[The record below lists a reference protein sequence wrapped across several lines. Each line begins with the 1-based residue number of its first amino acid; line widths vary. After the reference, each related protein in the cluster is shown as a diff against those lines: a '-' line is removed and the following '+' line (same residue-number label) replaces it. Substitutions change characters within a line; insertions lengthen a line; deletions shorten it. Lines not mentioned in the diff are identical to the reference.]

1 MEEIMMYEQQ
11 QKDIEYTVNKK
22 KHTDEKQSKTLE
34 EGLYRDI
41 RIQRKTN
48 KPMQVQPVIQKEP
61 DEIVDSFISAMSE
74 DDRKQQAAALA
85 PLLCR
90 IFQLDDKEAKALEQF
105 AENIIRGFD
114 YRDGKL
120 RVGDTPIATWNEA
133 NRRYEEINEAKIRES
148 FSQLMFMHMKNEMLY
163 TEADYDAQKP
173 TIIQGKVEKT
183 PFKIFYTRRVPED
196 KIRLF
201 NEACDEVI
209 TSMNH
214 IEAHIAKVS
223 EKMLGSAFHEA
234 MARLISTRQIPGQDS
249 RQVYTATVE
258 QAGMIMHKARDKFL
272 SIAINICCD
281 SAGVTSIYGTSSNNG
296 STPAALMADSPL
308 EIGGAPNTITV
319 NFDACPDKKAMKDTL
334 FHETAHLIGFNPTGV
349 GNSGHF
355 EEIARYQE
363 KENIE
368 GVGEMEKI
376 LFDAYFFE
384 VFMSQ

>member
-1 MEEIMMYEQQ
+1 MEEIMMYEQK
-11 QKDIEYTVNKK
+11 QKDIEYTVSKR
-22 KHTDEKQSKTLE
+22 KHTNEKQSKTLE

-48 KPMQVQPVIQKEP
+48 KSMQVQPVIQKKP
-61 DEIVDSFISAMSE
+61 DEIVDSFISAMSK

-90 IFQLDDKEAKALEQF
+90 IFRLHDEEAEVLEQF
-105 AENIIRGFD
+105 AKNIIRGFD
-114 YRDGKL
+114 YKNGKL

-133 NRRYEEINEAKIRES
+133 NERYEEINEAKIKES
-148 FSQLMFMHMKNEMLY
+148 FSQLMFKHMGNEMLV
-163 TEADYDAQKP
+163 TEEDYDAKKS
-173 TIIQGKVEKT
+173 TIIQRKVEKT
-183 PFKIFYTRRVPED
+183 PFKIFYTTRVPED
-196 KIRLF
+196 KIGLF

-209 TSMNH
+209 TSMND

-223 EKMLGSAFHEA
+223 QDMLGPIFNEA
-234 MARLISTRQIPGQDS
+234 MGRLLSTRQISGQDP

-308 EIGGAPNTITV
+308 EMGGAPNTITV

>member
-1 MEEIMMYEQQ
+1 MGQIMMYEQK
-11 QKDIEYTVNKK
+11 QKDMGYTVSKR
-22 KHTDEKQSKTLE
+22 KHTNEKQSKTLE

-48 KPMQVQPVIQKEP
+48 KPMQVQPVIQKEQA
-61 DEIVDSFISAMSE
+61 EIVDPFISAMSK

-90 IFQLDDKEAKALEQF
+90 IFWLHDEEAEVLEPF

-120 RVGDTPIATWNEA
+120 RVGDTPIATWNEV
-133 NRRYEEINEAKIRES
+133 NGRYEEINEAKIKES

-209 TSMNH
+209 TSMND

-223 EKMLGSAFHEA
+223 QKMLGSAFHEA
-234 MARLISTRQIPGQDS
+234 MARLISTRQIP

-258 QAGMIMHKARDKFL
+258 QAGMIMRKARDKFG

>member
-1 MEEIMMYEQQ
+1 MMYEQK

-48 KPMQVQPVIQKEP
+48 KSVQVQPVIQKEP
-61 DEIVDSFISAMSE
+61 DEIVDSFISAMSK
-74 DDRKQQAAALA
+74 DDREQQAAALA

-90 IFQLDDKEAKALEQF
+90 IFQLDDEEAEALVTF
-105 AENIIRGFD
+105 AENIIRGFH

-120 RVGDTPIATWNEA
+120 RVGDTPVATWNEA
-133 NRRYEEINEAKIRES
+133 NGRYEEINEAKIRES
-148 FSQLMFMHMKNEMLY
+148 FSQLMFMYMKNEMLY

-173 TIIQGKVEKT
+173 TIIQRKTEKT

-209 TSMNH
+209 NSMNH
-214 IEAHIAKVS
+214 IEAHIANVNQD
-223 EKMLGSAFHEA
+223 MLGPIFDEA
-234 MARLISTRQIPGQDS
+234 MARLISTRQIPGRYT
-249 RQVYTATVE
+249 RQAYTATVE
-258 QAGMIMHKARDKFL
+258 QAEMIMHKAQDKFR
-272 SIAINICCD
+272 SIAINIYCD

-296 STPAALMADSPL
+296 STPAALMADSL
-308 EIGGAPNTITV
+308 IATGGDYNTITV
-319 NFDACPDKKAMKDTL
+319 NFDACPDKRAMKDTL

-349 GNSGHF
+349 GASGHF
-355 EEIARYQE
+355 DEIFDYLE

-384 VFMSQ
+384 VFMS